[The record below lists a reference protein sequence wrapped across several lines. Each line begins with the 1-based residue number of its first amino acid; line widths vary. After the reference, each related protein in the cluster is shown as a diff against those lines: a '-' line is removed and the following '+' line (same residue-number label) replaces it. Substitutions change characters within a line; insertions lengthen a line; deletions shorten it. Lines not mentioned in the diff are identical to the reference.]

1 MLNVDAL
8 VVWQVS
14 TEMGMS
20 LEEFLAR
27 YTEMLL
33 QVQKTYG
40 LDSPTLSFNL
50 SDMEKFLARTASE
63 ALTDIY

>member
-1 MLNVDAL
+1 
-8 VVWQVS
+8 
-14 TEMGMS
+14 MGMS

-40 LDSPTLSFNL
+40 IDSPTLSFNL

-63 ALTDIY
+63 TLTRY